1 MSGILG
7 FNVTSPKPVD
17 GPSLP
22 GLLTRTISV
31 IWSPRPT
38 FEAVMATPKWLG
50 MLALTI
56 VVPALITGAFMS
68 TDVGQQALVA
78 QQQATFEELGLTFS
92 DEQFAQITQAT
103 SYSGFVQAGSLVVTI
118 PVLTLVLS
126 GLLFASANAFLAAR
140 VTFVQVY
147 AVVVHIGVINIV
159 QQLFQ
164 TPLNYARGAITSP
177 STLAAFVPMLEP
189 ATFTVRLLS
198 AVDLFIVW
206 QVVLLAIGLSV
217 FATRRSGPVITAF
230 LLLYA
235 AIATGI
241 AVVWGLLAS

>member
-1 MSGILG
+1 M
-7 FNVTSPKPVD
+7 TSQKPVD
-17 GPSLP
+17 GQSLP
-22 GLLTRTISV
+22 GLLQRTLGV

-56 VVPALITGAFMS
+56 AVPALITGAFMS

-78 QQQATFEELGLTFS
+78 QQQAAMAEFGITLS
-92 DEQFAQITQAT
+92 DEQFAQISQTT
-103 SYSGFVQAGSLVVTI
+103 NYSALLQAGALVVTI
-118 PVLTLVLS
+118 PIVTLVLS
-126 GLLFASANAFLAAR
+126 GLLFVVANAFLAAR
-140 VTFVQVY
+140 VKFVQVF
-147 AVVVHIGVINIV
+147 AVVVHVGVIGIV

-164 TPLNYARGAITSP
+164 IPLNYARGALSSP

-189 ATFTVRLLS
+189 ATFTVRFLS

-217 FATRRSGPVITAF
+217 FATRRSGPIAVVC

-241 AVVWGLLAS
+241 AVVRGLLTN